1 MYVAMQCVK
10 NEKWRK
16 IRDHRGPVLHIFFD
30 LELASSHSSLSPRAV
45 QSITVLASIRI
56 LFLFLALFITGDGS
70 PRDMLDLVT
79 Q

>member
-1 MYVAMQCVK
+1 MLQCVK
-10 NEKWRK
+10 NEKWQK
-16 IRDHRGPVLHIFFD
+16 IRDHRVVPFYTRLFCD
-30 LELASSHSSLSPRAV
+30 LELASSHSSLSPRALKL
-45 QSITVLASIRI
+45 QLEISTSIRI

>member
-1 MYVAMQCVK
+1 MKSGKRYGTTVWSRFTRFC
-10 NEKWRK
+10 
-16 IRDHRGPVLHIFFD
+16 D
-30 LELASSHSSLSPRAV
+30 LELASSHSSLSPRALKL
-45 QSITVLASIRI
+45 QLEISTSIRI